1 MLLTLLFLM
10 MFGLLVLGAPVAV
23 ALALSSLVYIL
34 LEGRV
39 PDVVVMHRM
48 INGVDSFL
56 ACPLRSG
63 PP

>member
-34 LEGRV
+34 L
-39 PDVVVMHRM
+39 
-48 INGVDSFL
+48 
-56 ACPLRSG
+56 
-63 PP
+63 